1 MKITKET
8 IQKNLKYISLE
19 DCDELEKLV
28 FQNVDINKYIVEN
41 YNSLMKEWAK
51 NYPMLDVCN
60 GVITIGINRQ
70 SVSYTIGNQSYDE
83 KTVFD
88 IASMTKLYTEFI
100 IFDFIEDYHLS
111 LDTKIG
117 EITSEYASIKDM
129 TILDLLEFK
138 STYRT
143 EIDIRNCTNKED
155 AIKALRTVY
164 TIPEK
169 EGFYLYT
176 DLPIMILTDIMEMYT
191 KKSYKELF

>member
-19 DCDELEKLV
+19 DCDELEKLL

-88 IASMTKLYTEFI
+88 IFI
-100 IFDFIEDYHLS
+100 D
-111 LDTKIG
+111 
-117 EITSEYASIKDM
+117 
-129 TILDLLEFK
+129 
-138 STYRT
+138 R
-143 EIDIRNCTNKED
+143 
-155 AIKALRTVY
+155 
-164 TIPEK
+164 
-169 EGFYLYT
+169 
-176 DLPIMILTDIMEMYT
+176 
-191 KKSYKELF
+191 